1 MSVARKAIVSTLWTS
16 GFNYIAMGVGFV
28 FGVLRDRILMPD
40 ENGIYMYGL
49 AVVDILF
56 ILAAVSFNISVIQAD
71 EEREDLYSTAF
82 VLTIILA
89 SVMLVAVFVVAWVL
103 YLRGTL
109 GLKIEAFIVL
119 GIFST
124 LNLFTILFSSFL
136 EKQLDYKKIARINLM
151 GVLAFPV
158 VSYILV
164 SMGWGAWGM
173 VLGYCAT
180 FVVSFIGMT
189 VISHYPVGLTF
200 NPTTARWF
208 MSMGWKL
215 IFSRGMEVIFVRYGT
230 LVTESMLGTSLQG
243 SYGRAL
249 KYWEMAP
256 QTVAPAVVTVA
267 LPTYAKVQNDHE
279 RLSHAFTLVLFFL
292 VRALMPFVLVFAV
305 IPEAFIGVLGDQWTD
320 AIPVLRILAAGALL
334 SPMFENMKQLL
345 YAKGKPE
352 AIVRIRGFQL
362 FVFLPAMYFFVLWF
376 GVSGAAWAIVLNYF
390 IGVSG
395 ALFVVRR
402 EVSVGW
408 ISALLLPVLF
418 AALASAVVL
427 AFPIPVLGWGSIMQF
442 LLEALY
448 LVGIFIVLE
457 LVVERR
463 RLREYALYIRSVMKG
478 TETSTTVA

>member
-1 MSVARKAIVSTLWTS
+1 VSIARKAIVSTLWTS
-16 GFNYIAMGVGFV
+16 GLNYIAMAVGFV
-28 FGVLRDRILMPD
+28 FGIMRDRILLPD
-40 ENGIYMYGL
+40 ENGIYMFGL

-71 EEREDLYSTAF
+71 EEKEDLYATAF
-82 VLTIILA
+82 VLTLVLSVLMLA
-89 SVMLVAVFVVAWVL
+89 AIAATAWFL
-103 YLRGTL
+103 DLRGTL
-109 GLKIEAFIVL
+109 PIKIEAFLVL
-119 GIFST
+119 GLFST
-124 LNLFTILFSSFL
+124 LNLFTILFSSYL
-136 EKQLDYKKIARINLM
+136 EKQLDYKKIARINLAA
-151 GVLAFPV
+151 VLAFPL

-164 SMGWGAWGM
+164 SLGWGAWGM
-173 VLGYCAT
+173 VLGYCST
-180 FVVSFIGMT
+180 FVVSFVGMT
-189 VISHYPVGLTF
+189 VVARYPIGMRF
-200 NPTTARWF
+200 NPATARWF
-208 MSMGWKL
+208 LSMGWKL
-215 IFSRGMEVIFVRYGT
+215 IFSRGMEVVFVRYGT

-267 LPTYAKVQNDHE
+267 LPTYAKVQHDRE

-305 IPEAFIGVLGDQWTD
+305 IPGSFIAVLGDQWSD

-352 AIVRIRGFQL
+352 AIVRIRVLQL
-362 FVFLPAMYFFVLWF
+362 VIFVPAMYVLVLWY
-376 GVSGAAWAIVLNYF
+376 GISGAAIAIVANYF
-390 IGVSG
+390 LGVAG

-408 ISALLLPVLF
+408 IGALLLPLLF
-418 AALASAVVL
+418 GAIAASVVL
-427 AFPIPVLGWGSIMQF
+427 LLPLPALGMGSIMQF
-442 LLEALY
+442 GLEALY
-448 LVGIFIVLE
+448 LVGIFMALE

-463 RLREYALYIRSVMKG
+463 PLREHAAYIRAVMKG
-478 TETSTTVA
+478 NETPVG